1 MIVKLEEVD
10 GELVLPIP
18 DAILQQLEWG
28 IGDTLDW
35 GICPDGT
42 FILRKTDLTE

>member
-18 DAILQQLEWG
+18 DAILQQLEWN
-28 IGDTLDW
+28 IGDTLVWDLSL
-35 GICPDGT
+35 DGEI
-42 FILRKTDLTE
+42 ILKKTVLTE